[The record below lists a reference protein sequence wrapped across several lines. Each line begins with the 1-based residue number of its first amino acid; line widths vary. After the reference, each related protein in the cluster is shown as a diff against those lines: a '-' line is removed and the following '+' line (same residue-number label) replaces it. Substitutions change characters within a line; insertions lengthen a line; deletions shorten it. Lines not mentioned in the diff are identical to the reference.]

1 MDISHEVKVLAHLLR
16 RAFDCSETREYAEQM
31 TGSNI
36 RVIGYL
42 AHAKG
47 DVFQRDLEAHFS
59 VRRSTASRMVQSL
72 VDKGLIR
79 RESVDSDGRLKR
91 LVLTEQGR
99 ELDRQV
105 LSALEDIDRR
115 MTEGISQEELAS
127 FLEILEKMKA
137 NLSCGEC
144 GCSCDRPERKRK
156 ESV

>member
-1 MDISHEVKVLAHLLR
+1 MEISHEVKVLAHLLR
-16 RAFDCSETREYAEQM
+16 RAFDRSETREYAEQM

-42 AHAKG
+42 AHAGG

-115 MTEGISQEELAS
+115 MTDGISREELAS
-127 FLEILEKMKA
+127 FLEVLEKMKA

-144 GCSCDRPERKRK
+144 GCSCDRADCKRK
-156 ESV
+156 EPI